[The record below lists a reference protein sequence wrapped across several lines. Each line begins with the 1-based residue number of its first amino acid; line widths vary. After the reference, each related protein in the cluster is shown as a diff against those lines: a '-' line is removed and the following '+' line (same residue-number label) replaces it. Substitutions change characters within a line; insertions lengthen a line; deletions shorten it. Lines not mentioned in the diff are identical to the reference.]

1 MMTLAEKRRAIR
13 PLLHEHDPVDA
24 ISAYYAYYHDD
35 NKTNLA
41 LFPPESRPAKG
52 YLCFSRTGID
62 LFRPLVTMR
71 LPSNPDEAA
80 DLFYAAMPPG
90 TDVFIST
97 PSSYLPILGA
107 FFEIQ
112 KEEHLMVYK
121 LNSSQF
127 EPVINVLV
135 SREDAQDGRVGFVIR
150 ESSQNLPR
158 SESQVIASAWLNWQS
173 PRFAE
178 ISVRTQSG
186 YRRRGLGRSVVA
198 AAAQYILETGRTP
211 LYIVSKQNEA
221 SIQLAESLGF
231 ANTGAKEVILE
242 ARLRPRPHPPSPA

>member
-35 NKTNLA
+35 NKTNIA
-41 LFPPESRPAKG
+41 LFPPETRPATG

-71 LPSNPDEAA
+71 LPTIPDDAA
-80 DLFYAAMPPG
+80 DLFYSAMPPG
-90 TDVFIST
+90 TDVIISA
-97 PSSYLPILGA
+97 PESYLPLLGA

-112 KEEHLMVYK
+112 REEHLMVFK
-121 LNSSQF
+121 LNSGQF

-135 SREDAQDGRVGFVIR
+135 AREDTPDGRTGFVIR
-150 ESSQNLPR
+150 ESAQNLSR
-158 SESQVIASAWLNWQS
+158 ADSQVIASAWLNWQS

-178 ISVRTQSG
+178 ISVRTQAG

-198 AAAQYILETGRTP
+198 AAAQYILENGRTP
-211 LYIVSKQNEA
+211 LYVVAEHNEA
-221 SIQLAESLGF
+221 SIHLAESLGF
-231 ANTGAKEVILE
+231 ANTGAKEIILE
-242 ARLRPRPHPPSPA
+242 ARLRPKPT

>member
-1 MMTLAEKRRAIR
+1 MMTLAEKKRAIR

-35 NKTNLA
+35 NKTNII
-41 LFPPESRPAKG
+41 LFPPETRPATG

-71 LPSNPDEAA
+71 LPNAPDDAA
-80 DLFYAAMPPG
+80 ALFYNAMPPG
-90 TDVFIST
+90 TDVIISA
-97 PSSYLPILGA
+97 PANYLPLLSA

-112 KEEHLMVYK
+112 KEEHLMVFK
-121 LNSSQF
+121 LKSGQF

-135 SREDAQDGRVGFVIR
+135 SREDTPDGRTGFVIR
-150 ESSQNLPR
+150 ESSRNLSR
-158 SESQVIASAWLNWQS
+158 ADSQVIASAWLNWQS

-198 AAAQYILETGRTP
+198 AAAQYILENGRTP
-211 LYIVSKQNEA
+211 LYVVAEHNDA
-221 SIQLAESLGF
+221 SIHLAESLGF
-231 ANTGAKEVILE
+231 ANTGAKEIILE
-242 ARLRPRPHPPSPA
+242 ARLRPKPT

>member
-24 ISAYYAYYHDD
+24 INAYYAYYHDD

-41 LFPPESRPAKG
+41 LYPPEAKPARG

-71 LPSNPDEAA
+71 LPSAPVDTA
-80 DLFYAAMPPG
+80 DLLYSTMPPG
-90 TDVFIST
+90 TDVIISA
-97 PSSYLPILGA
+97 PASYRSILGA
-107 FFEIQ
+107 FFDIQ
-112 KEEHLMVYK
+112 KEERLMVYK
-121 LNSSQF
+121 LISGHF

-135 SREDAQDGRVGFVIR
+135 TREDSPDGRPGFVIR
-150 ESSQNLPR
+150 ESSRSLSR
-158 SESQVIASAWLNWQS
+158 SESQVVASAWLNWQS

-178 ISVRTQSG
+178 ISVRTQAG
-186 YRRRGLGRSVVA
+186 YRRRGLGRSVVS
-198 AAAQYILETGRTP
+198 AAAQYILENGRTP
-211 LYIVSKQNEA
+211 LYVVAEQNEA

-231 ANTGAKEVILE
+231 ADTGARELILE
-242 ARLRPRPHPPSPA
+242 ARLRPRP